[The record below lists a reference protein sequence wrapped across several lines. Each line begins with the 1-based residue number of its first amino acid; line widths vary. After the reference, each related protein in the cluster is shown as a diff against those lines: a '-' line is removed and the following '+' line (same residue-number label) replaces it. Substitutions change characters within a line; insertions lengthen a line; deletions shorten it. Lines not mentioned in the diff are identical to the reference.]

1 MFYNSVKDDVENSQ
15 SLKEH
20 KLLKEKEQN
29 EAYYDGYILTDNE
42 TEYYD
47 DYDIDDGSDSDSNE
61 TKSVVDI
68 EKTNP
73 VYDNVRYDYS
83 LYTDYSNEELCDL
96 FIYKQKTEKN
106 NKELVDI
113 IKFGDEALKYNYERA
128 YTIKEKIRFYWIGLT
143 DNVIHKRTYLKYN
156 ERIIGL
162 TEKADYIHKRLD
174 VLKERKKITQNEENQ
189 IIIDIEGIYKLLH
202 SVLAESIIFM
212 CNAKAPIGDFI
223 DFYTE
228 TKKNIL
234 MVTNIKENKL
244 FVNKLC
250 SIEIKHGKKD
260 VIKNIK
266 KKYDEEQST
275 DFAFLEKEPPKKMV
289 EFSKRFADELEKDKN
304 YIRKEYLLESMKYV
318 LDENLMNRGKNN
330 LKYIFVRYKKRQDMY
345 YEHIEKLFVLNRL
358 YKEKDSI
365 SYIENTHEIDC
376 YIDYMKYKL
385 VIIDENIKHEKEN
398 IITKEYTDE
407 IESLQN
413 GLFKQEPSRIYDWYT
428 INYKTYF
435 ARQSYFYREYNI
447 RIINDILDVIR
458 LFEKSYKL
466 GEETKKYLLELE
478 IKIKKSLEIEKK
490 VEEEIIRI
498 RKSTIKKGEPL
509 LEKYEKMDE
518 PLTNVYSERE
528 LWWYY
533 YRYDIYNRRGE
544 KDKKLPDTLIHQNNE
559 IRNLSF
565 ARNYR
570 FAINPFGPN
579 GGSHPDI
586 PLNRGVV
593 WDDMDHNL
601 DKIDYSKRQLIYN
614 KYLMSNLSEE
624 EMEEKCK
631 KEEDEGVKD
640 IIRIEM
646 LIESIRTTQ
655 DIFNELEKMGDFIKD
670 GVLINDQLF
679 FKFILFG
686 INVLIFIGQYF
697 WTEHIEPNM

>member
-83 LYTDYSNEELCDL
+83 LYTDYSNEDLCDL

-228 TKKNIL
+228 TKRNIL

-579 GGSHPDI
+579 GGSRPEIPVNRDI
-586 PLNRGVV
+586 D
-593 WDDMDHNL
+593 WMDMDENKDRL
-601 DKIDYSKRQLIYN
+601 EYSKRQQIY
-614 KYLMSNLSEE
+614 KRYLMSNLSEE
-624 EMEEKCK
+624 EMEEEK
-631 KEEDEGVKD
+631 KREEEEGVKD
-640 IIRIEM
+640 IVRTDI
-646 LIESIRTTQ
+646 LIENIRKTQ